1 MTVALLEIRIEQQH
15 VQTVVLSIRTRAVL
29 GEPVRATSVCH
40 AVRERSTQHLMG
52 EEAGEGASV
61 LVLRASVR
69 LPDASPLLALVLAG

>member
-1 MTVALLEIRIEQQH
+1 M
-15 VQTVVLSIRTRAVL
+15 
-29 GEPVRATSVCH
+29 RATSVCH

-69 LPDASPLLALVLAG
+69 LPNAWALLAGVLAG

>member
-1 MTVALLEIRIEQQH
+1 
-15 VQTVVLSIRTRAVL
+15 
-29 GEPVRATSVCH
+29 
-40 AVRERSTQHLMG
+40 MG